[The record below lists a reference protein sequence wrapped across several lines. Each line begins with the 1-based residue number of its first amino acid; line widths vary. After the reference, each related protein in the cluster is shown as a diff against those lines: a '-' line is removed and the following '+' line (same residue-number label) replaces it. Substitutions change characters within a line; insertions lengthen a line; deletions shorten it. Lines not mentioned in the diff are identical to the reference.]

1 MIILHLNFN
10 AFLYCFGV
18 EMQEIVIIHQ
28 GDVGNSSLFTKV
40 VFTLSW
46 KF

>member
-10 AFLYCFGV
+10 AFLYFYGV

-40 VFTLSW
+40 VFTLS
-46 KF
+46 